1 MPLIILV
8 MLVGRPGSGPTSGP
22 HGAVAAAAEG
32 PALRQARSGA
42 AAVAPQRPTPPVG
55 VGAGGPAAAAAAT
68 VSNTTRPGGA
78 SNMTAVTVNVML
90 NLSAKKQGCLH
101 SMVGFRF
108 DWLCCNIRLQHHRLA
123 LHLP

>member
-8 MLVGRPGSGPTSGP
+8 IDIDRETRERPHLWLARRGGSCGRKTR
-22 HGAVAAAAEG
+22 AAAG
-32 PALRQARSGA
+32 PKRRSCG
-42 AAVAPQRPTPPVG
+42 R
-55 VGAGGPAAAAAAT
+55 AAAT
-68 VSNTTRPGGA
+68 DAASRRGRRRTRDRGRGHGVQHDEGA
-78 SNMTAVTVNVML
+78 SNMTAVTVNVIL
-90 NLSAKKQGCLH
+90 NPSAKKLGCLH